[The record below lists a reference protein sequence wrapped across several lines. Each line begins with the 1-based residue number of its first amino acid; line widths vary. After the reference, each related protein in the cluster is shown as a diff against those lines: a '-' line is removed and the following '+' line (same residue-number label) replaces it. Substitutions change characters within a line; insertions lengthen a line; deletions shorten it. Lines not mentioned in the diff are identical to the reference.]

1 MAGYDKDRDGTINT
15 LELIEAIRDWLDNR
29 LSTAD
34 LINIIQKWLQVD
46 EQGKATFLKNFKKPK
61 L

>member
-1 MAGYDKDRDGTINT
+1 VAGYDKDRDGTINT

-34 LINIIQKWLQVD
+34 LINVIQKWLQ
-46 EQGKATFLKNFKKPK
+46 G
-61 L
+61 